1 MTTALITGA
10 NKGLGFQTASEL
22 AELGWTVWL
31 GARNEQRGAAAA
43 AALADKPG
51 HVRFVQL
58 DVTSDESVDAAA
70 TTLEDAGDGLDVLI
84 NNAGIIGPGVDVA
97 HTQPTD
103 FLACFGV
110 NLLGPVRVT
119 NALMALL
126 ARSAHPRIVMVSSG
140 MGSITVTTDPDRL
153 ESSIHNL
160 VYSSSKAALNM
171 VTTQYAKA
179 FPDIAVNAA
188 DPGYTATD
196 LNANTGHNT
205 VEQGARIIVQLAT
218 ADAGGSSGGF
228 FDVNGPVPW

>member
-31 GARNEQRGAAAA
+31 GARTEQRGVAAA
-43 AALADKPG
+43 AALADTPG

-110 NLLGPVRVT
+110 NLLGPVRGDQRPHGAPGQIGPST
-119 NALMALL
+119 N
-126 ARSAHPRIVMVSSG
+126 RDG
-140 MGSITVTTDPDRL
+140 L
-153 ESSIHNL
+153 ERHGIDHRDHR
-160 VYSSSKAALNM
+160 
-171 VTTQYAKA
+171 
-179 FPDIAVNAA
+179 P
-188 DPGYTATD
+188 
-196 LNANTGHNT
+196 
-205 VEQGARIIVQLAT
+205 
-218 ADAGGSSGGF
+218 
-228 FDVNGPVPW
+228 

>member
-84 NNAGIIGPGVDVA
+84 NSAGIIGPGVDVA
-97 HTQPTD
+97 HD
-103 FLACFGV
+103 
-110 NLLGPVRVT
+110 PVRQGI
-119 NALMALL
+119 
-126 ARSAHPRIVMVSSG
+126 PRH
-140 MGSITVTTDPDRL
+140 RR
-153 ESSIHNL
+153 
-160 VYSSSKAALNM
+160 
-171 VTTQYAKA
+171 Q
-179 FPDIAVNAA
+179 
-188 DPGYTATD
+188 
-196 LNANTGHNT
+196 
-205 VEQGARIIVQLAT
+205 RR
-218 ADAGGSSGGF
+218 
-228 FDVNGPVPW
+228 

>member
-31 GARNEQRGAAAA
+31 GARNEQRGVAAA
-43 AALADKPG
+43 AALADTPG

-58 DVTSDESVDAAA
+58 DVTSDESVDGAA

-97 HTQPTD
+97 NTQPTD

-140 MGSITVTTDPDRL
+140 IRQILTPAAGDPTCHDRGHVEL
-153 ESSIHNL
+153 APQPARPLPALCEL
-160 VYSSSKAALNM
+160 RPCRGDAAEL
-171 VTTQYAKA
+171 
-179 FPDIAVNAA
+179 A
-188 DPGYTATD
+188 DPLRQRPQRVRGRRRLD
-196 LNANTGHNT
+196 
-205 VEQGARIIVQLAT
+205 ARVVR
-218 ADAGGSSGGF
+218 G
-228 FDVNGPVPW
+228 